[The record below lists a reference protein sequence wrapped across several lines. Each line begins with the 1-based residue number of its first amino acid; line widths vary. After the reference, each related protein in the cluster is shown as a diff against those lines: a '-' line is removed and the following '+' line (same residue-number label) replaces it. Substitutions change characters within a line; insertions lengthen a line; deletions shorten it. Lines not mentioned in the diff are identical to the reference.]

1 MSYTTFYTF
10 ILIAL
15 GVVFIYYI
23 EALDVLERWQFFLLY
38 MVFFMGVP
46 ELGKRLFGRYQEK
59 RFHPQTAIFLI
70 ILIFAGMLLLGNI
83 VEPN

>member
-1 MSYTTFYTF
+1 MSYSTFYTF

-15 GVVFIYYI
+15 GIVFIYYI
-23 EALDVLERWQFFLLY
+23 EALNILERWQFFLLF
-38 MVFFMGVP
+38 MVFFMVVP
-46 ELGKRLFGRYQEK
+46 ELGKRLFRRYQEK
-59 RFHPQTAIFLI
+59 RFHPQTAVFLI